1 MDRGTTSLVIAL
13 DAIKGTGGGE
23 QRARGEFGSTGDIC
37 DGSET
42 SAGNVVAPMKAGSA
56 GRLQGIQVPWNASW
70 RVRSARCHEDRKSRK
85 FKPAFLEVHF

>member
-1 MDRGTTSLVIAL
+1 
-13 DAIKGTGGGE
+13 
-23 QRARGEFGSTGDIC
+23 
-37 DGSET
+37 
-42 SAGNVVAPMKAGSA
+42 MKAGSA